1 MRPPVLLE
9 EEQDRQHDGHDDAF
23 EDAEEDHT
31 GAGDERE
38 HDRGASDP
46 PHRAS
51 REKSAR
57 ESAAAMT
64 TAASAEFGR
73 LARSPLRNTS
83 KITTTPAPTTPA
95 SWLLAPDCSATAVR
109 ELLAEMAN
117 PRKKPAAM
125 LAEPIPIISLF
136 GFTRSPRRV
145 LNEVDSAM
153 VSVRDTSVIPT
164 AATSSGTTSSIVGP
178 RHVGRRKTL
187 GQSAHRADVEVEH
200 SGDDDG
206 ADDGDE
212 HGGDLPGDA
221 RQHDQHG
228 ERGEADAEGRGVA
241 LVEVRHKLPHFLDE
255 GVSVRRETAELRQL
269 PDDDDDGQAVH
280 VADLDLAR
288 EQVGHEAKLADTQ
301 PDLDEADQQGEHAGQ
316 GDGGGGVVAG
326 HDERGDGGE
335 DQRSE
340 R

>member
-1 MRPPVLLE
+1 MATTMPSRTPKKITPALATSE
-9 EEQDRQHDGHDDAF
+9 STT
-23 EDAEEDHT
+23 AERRIIHT
-31 GAGDERE
+31 L
-38 HDRGASDP
+38 
-46 PHRAS
+46 AS

-83 KITTTPAPTTPA
+83 NMITTPAPTTPA

-145 LNEVDSAM
+145 LNEVDSSDG
-153 VSVRDTSVIPT
+153 VGQGHERDADGGDEQRHDVVD
-164 AATSSGTTSSIVGP
+164 VGP
-178 RHVGRRKTL
+178 RHVGRRKSL
-187 GQSAHRADVEVEH
+187 GQSAHRADIEVEH
-200 SGDDDG
+200 SGDDGG

-228 ERGEADAEGRGVA
+228 ERGEAYAEGRGVA
-241 LVEVRHKLPHFLDE
+241 LVEVRHELPHFVDE

-288 EQVGHEAKLADTQ
+288 EQVGHEAELADAQ